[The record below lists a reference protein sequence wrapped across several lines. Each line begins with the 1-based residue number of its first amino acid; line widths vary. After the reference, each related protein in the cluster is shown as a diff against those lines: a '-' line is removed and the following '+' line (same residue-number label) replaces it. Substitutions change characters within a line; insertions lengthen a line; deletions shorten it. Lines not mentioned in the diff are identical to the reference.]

1 MPPGYALFLSNTA
14 VKSVRSLTSAQR
26 AKLRQAFSRMRENP
40 FSYPYKKIRGEP
52 HLYRIRIGNYRVLY
66 EIDEQHKRIMVLKID
81 RRSKVYK

>member
-1 MPPGYALFLSNTA
+1 MSPGYDLFLSRTA
-14 VKSVRSLTSAQR
+14 AKSAQGLPSAQR
-26 AKLRQAFSRMRENP
+26 DKLRKAFSLMKENP

-66 EIDEQHKRIMVLKID
+66 EIDEPNRRIMILKID